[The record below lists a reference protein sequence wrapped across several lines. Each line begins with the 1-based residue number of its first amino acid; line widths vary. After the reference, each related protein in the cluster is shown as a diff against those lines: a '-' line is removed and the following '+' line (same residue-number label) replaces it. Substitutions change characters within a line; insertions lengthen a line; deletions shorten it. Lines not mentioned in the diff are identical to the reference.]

1 MRYLFMEL
9 TNYIGIYNGMRKD
22 HIEIDFTNSHN
33 RIVLLSGANGTG
45 KSTIINALSL
55 LPDGNESFVPLK
67 SAMKYLKLTDG
78 INIYEITFA
87 HPVDK
92 NGHRSVTKISL
103 VKNGVELNPNG
114 NVSSYK
120 DIIFNE
126 LDIDSNL
133 LSLTSVSTN
142 NRGLADKRPAERK
155 KIMSSLISSLDAYNE
170 IYKNLNK
177 KSNVFKSYVNN
188 LSSKI
193 QSAGD
198 ESLLRETLGSLRTKE
213 TRLTE
218 TINAS
223 RDKIVE
229 FKTLLSVNDK
239 DGSLKQ
245 QYDELI
251 ARKNE
256 LEQEK
261 LNKYQGLINYK
272 DKYKSNYN
280 FDNIP
285 AELESCNSL
294 LEQYTSEHQKA
305 ISDNNALLL
314 NINSV
319 LSDIEQLKVKID
331 KLYENTDSE
340 IERNLDKYQTKM
352 NGLISDFEKIGI
364 DESNIDNVT
373 IDDINGLLEI
383 YNDIVLSVDRLY
395 ELSTNE
401 DLLELL
407 DNPEQ
412 KCQDII
418 NQEQI
423 TKDNISKLIMES
435 SIMKNDVELVKV
447 LDNRPKTCKDDLCV
461 FVKAALDTANKYNGA
476 KELNKL
482 YEKTVKNLEKE
493 QQSLENIQN
502 TLIPHANHLLL
513 LNNIFTHIFDTI
525 NNNKRLLSKFKLSSI
540 LLDYDK
546 LLELICKNEYRFNEF
561 RDINAYIDWSNSIL
575 EYKSTSK
582 ILSELRAKYEIYQHN
597 IEMISD
603 FEQDKA
609 NKEEQLQKYKDTHS
623 LNSKEIE
630 FTKGMIDSINN
641 KMDVYNNYSVLY
653 NEWKSIDDELS
664 QIKANSDKINE
675 SFKSSLDLLQSI
687 NDLETLV
694 NESVAELTPVQ
705 DQIKSIDTQLTLI
718 ADFKND
724 YEIYKNKFD
733 FITTLRNYSSPTS
746 AGIQSLYMSIYMDR
760 TLDIVNQ
767 LLGMLFSGQYQ
778 ILQYIINEEEFRIP
792 FIGNGMT
799 VDDISSGSTSQV
811 CMMGMIINLVLASM
825 CSSKYNIVCL
835 DEIDSGLDNQNK
847 YMFID
852 ILNKISDILNIEQI
866 FVISHSIESSISN
879 IDVVLTSD
887 SQDYRDLF
895 SDANIIYHN
904 KLTS

>member
-1 MRYLFMEL
+1 
-9 TNYIGIYNGMRKD
+9 
-22 HIEIDFTNSHN
+22 
-33 RIVLLSGANGTG
+33 
-45 KSTIINALSL
+45 
-55 LPDGNESFVPLK
+55 
-67 SAMKYLKLTDG
+67 
-78 INIYEITFA
+78 
-87 HPVDK
+87 
-92 NGHRSVTKISL
+92 
-103 VKNGVELNPNG
+103 
-114 NVSSYK
+114 
-120 DIIFNE
+120 
-126 LDIDSNL
+126 
-133 LSLTSVSTN
+133 
-142 NRGLADKRPAERK
+142 
-155 KIMSSLISSLDAYNE
+155 
-170 IYKNLNK
+170 
-177 KSNVFKSYVNN
+177 
-188 LSSKI
+188 
-193 QSAGD
+193 
-198 ESLLRETLGSLRTKE
+198 
-213 TRLTE
+213 
-218 TINAS
+218 
-223 RDKIVE
+223 
-229 FKTLLSVNDK
+229 
-239 DGSLKQ
+239 
-245 QYDELI
+245 
-251 ARKNE
+251 
-256 LEQEK
+256 
-261 LNKYQGLINYK
+261 
-272 DKYKSNYN
+272 
-280 FDNIP
+280 
-285 AELESCNSL
+285 
-294 LEQYTSEHQKA
+294 
-305 ISDNNALLL
+305 
-314 NINSV
+314 
-319 LSDIEQLKVKID
+319 
-331 KLYENTDSE
+331 
-340 IERNLDKYQTKM
+340 M

-575 EYKSTSK
+575 EYKSTNK

-694 NESVAELTPVQ
+694 NESIAELTPVQ

-746 AGIQSLYMSIYMDR
+746 A
-760 TLDIVNQ
+760 
-767 LLGMLFSGQYQ
+767 
-778 ILQYIINEEEFRIP
+778 